1 MTLSIHLIC
10 IEGWLNEQKG
20 QKETTQNYIKCFIF
34 EIYLNIYFHSL
45 WKGILMKIN
54 TEKQETATT
63 LNLHIKQDQNIW
75 IIANKTSDHDRQK
88 ML

>member
-1 MTLSIHLIC
+1 
-10 IEGWLNEQKG
+10 
-20 QKETTQNYIKCFIF
+20 
-34 EIYLNIYFHSL
+34 
-45 WKGILMKIN
+45 MKIN

-75 IIANKTSDHDRQK
+75 IIANKTSDHDRKK